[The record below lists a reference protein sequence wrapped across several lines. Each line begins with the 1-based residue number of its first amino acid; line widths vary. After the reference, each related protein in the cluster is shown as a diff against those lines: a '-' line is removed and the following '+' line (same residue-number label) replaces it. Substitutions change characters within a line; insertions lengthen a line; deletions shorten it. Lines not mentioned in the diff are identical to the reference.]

1 MITLCLPFLHYVLA
15 PSMSMC
21 SMARRSAARLS
32 VYLLLPVCPY
42 ARMPVCPYARMPVCP
57 LHAARCTLPVCPYAR
72 CTLPAARC
80 PLHTARCP
88 LPAARCTLH
97 AARCPLHAARCPLPA
112 ARCPLHAARCPLPVD
127 LPAAR
132 CPLPVDVPAARLTA
146 ARTNSPSPSPSPRS
160 SINRALKADLQRK
173 LRSSPTSQ
181 YQRLLE
187 VRGRLPAFAM
197 RDEIVQAIRSHQVT
211 VIAGDTGCGK
221 TTQVP
226 QCVLDDM
233 ILSSDGAN
241 ANIVVTQPRR
251 ISAIGV
257 SERIASERCE
267 HLGGT
272 CGYSIK
278 LERKASSAT
287 RLLFCTTGI
296 LLRRL
301 QCDPDLA
308 SVSHGEFPVYAGC
321 PSCSHLTV
329 SWALLVFV
337 DEVHERDINTDFLLI
352 ILKALLHRRTSLKL
366 VLMSATLNA
375 EEFASYF
382 ENTALV
388 SIPGRAYPV
397 AENRLEDVLQLTG
410 YQIREGS
417 GFCSRDQNS
426 PARISKNDLRKR
438 YSKYS
443 SDVVRSVSLVDETII
458 NYELLA
464 DLVEHITQ
472 NCDDGAILIFLPGL
486 LEIGKAIDE
495 LRKKEIF
502 QGPRALI
509 YPLHSSLSSI
519 DQRAVF
525 SVPEKGVR
533 KIVVAT
539 NIAETSITIEGEI
552 S

>member
-1 MITLCLPFLHYVLA
+1 MDRLRELYHRVTGEQTSTGGLPMYRLAAPKHVDTLKPTETTGNSSIPCPIAVPVGDLA
-15 PSMSMC
+15 KEMERVVATQNEQPWLSSDE
-21 SMARRSAARLS
+21 ARVPLS
-32 VYLLLPVCPY
+32 GESYKANQSESEL
-42 ARMPVCPYARMPVCP
+42 R
-57 LHAARCTLPVCPYAR
+57 
-72 CTLPAARC
+72 
-80 PLHTARCP
+80 
-88 LPAARCTLH
+88 
-97 AARCPLHAARCPLPA
+97 
-112 ARCPLHAARCPLPVD
+112 
-127 LPAAR
+127 
-132 CPLPVDVPAARLTA
+132 
-146 ARTNSPSPSPSPRS
+146 RS
-160 SINRALKADLQRK
+160 SINRALKADLERK

-181 YQRLLE
+181 YQRLLK
-187 VRGRLPAFAM
+187 VRGRLPTFAM
-197 RDEIVQAIRSHQVT
+197 RDKIVQAIRGHQVT

-251 ISAIGV
+251 ISTIGV

-308 SVSHGEFPVYAGC
+308 SVSHGEFAVYAGC
-321 PSCSHLTV
+321 LSCSHLTV
-329 SWALLVFV
+329 AWLLLVFV

-352 ILKALLHRRTSLKL
+352 ILKALLRRRTSLKL

-388 SIPGRAYPV
+388 TIPGRAYPV
-397 AENRLEDVLQLTG
+397 VENRLEDVLQLTG
-410 YQIREGS
+410 YQIGEGS
-417 GFCSRDQNS
+417 DFSCRDHNS
-426 PARISKNDLRKR
+426 QTRISKNDLRKR

-443 SDVVRSVSLVDETII
+443 SDVIRSLSLVDETII

-472 NCDDGAILIFLPGL
+472 TCDDGAILIFLPGL

-502 QGPRALI
+502 EGPRAII

-552 S
+552 FLAASFCKAYL